1 MRKVSVLLCLFMTS
15 LVSMGQG
22 ISEKDDVLTAS
33 LDEVLINGLS
43 DKTIIKKAINNLPGK
58 SKKDKLIYGN
68 GQIIQT
74 IECDGKPVQLSREY
88 GYYMTN
94 GGNTKD
100 ILRMNFISVY
110 NARSL
115 RYTSSGKDVLPA
127 NYLNYYYKGNGE
139 SGSFNARMK
148 YMFDIMRVIYLYGPI
163 YSRNYSDYNYTLEKE
178 TEKYYRFRFESSD
191 RYPDK
196 NPLYAKGYLEI
207 DASSMALKSFHIEN
221 MGIHLAG
228 LYGKDYY
235 LYSMHK
241 KGYEYYNDDRYKSD
255 CIDCD
260 FTIDSHGEIQ
270 YAMIHLPWNT
280 AISQYYKPG
289 CGNIPRLDAVES
301 NCFVT
306 ECWQAEQ
313 AKVLS
318 KKEIKEAAG
327 DSISN
332 MAVKLVEKLVEKFY
346 RISNSDPQL
355 NEYNQSAIDKIKWSL
370 DVSDVERQLNKNK
383 PIIQQYVLQS
393 HDYYD
398 EMAERKAIGDTANCV
413 FYPPT
418 PSQFLILLKEICF
431 DDPMGKKKVE

>member
-1 MRKVSVLLCLFMTS
+1 MRKVSVLLCLFMTY

-22 ISEKDDVLTAS
+22 ISEKEDVLTAS
-33 LDEVLINGLS
+33 LDEVLINGWS
-43 DKTIIKKAINNLPGK
+43 EKTIIKKAINNLPGK
-58 SKKDKLIYGN
+58 SRKDKLIYGN

-127 NYLNYYYKGNGE
+127 NYLSTYYKGNGE
-139 SGSFNARMK
+139 SGSFDARMK

-228 LYGKDYY
+228 KY
-235 LYSMHK
+235 LFGVSSKY
-241 KGYEYYNDDRYKSD
+241 YEYYNDNRYKSD

-260 FTIDSHGEIQ
+260 FSIDSYGEIQ
-270 YAMIHLPWNT
+270 YALIHLSWNS
-280 AISQYYKPG
+280 AIDQYFRPG
-289 CGNIPRLDAVES
+289 CGTIPRLDAVES

-313 AKVLS
+313 AKMLS
-318 KKEIKEAAG
+318 KKIIKEVAG

-332 MAVKLVEKLVEKFY
+332 MALKLVDRFVKIFY
-346 RISNSDPQL
+346 KISNSDPQL
-355 NEYNQSAIDKIKWSL
+355 NEYNPSAIDKIKWSL

-398 EMAERKAIGDTANCV
+398 EMDERIAIGDTANCV
-413 FYPPT
+413 FPPPT
-418 PSQFLILLKEICF
+418 PSQFLIQLKEIFF
-431 DDPMGKKKVE
+431 DDPIAEK